1 MNHYRAFNIWVPLT
15 SAQRVSGTVWWFLK
29 PFVPDDDLL
38 SSDNNAI
45 LYPPMKERTNPSKDG
60 SDLLG
65 RCFVEPKLGICCV
78 TRMGPALSQDNAATV
93 ASLHYR
99 CLKTQGEFYSTIEQ
113 IVQWIDDGPLLLPPQ
128 PELSEPAAAPV
139 TYPHGLTIPHR
150 DQPIPPSSS
159 RINYGPQCKR
169 SESSPITPSTT
180 LDPDETTTATTNDLP
195 TPLRRSQRKRKAPDF
210 LRPKFKGKAY
220 FTAASLTG
228 KQRVPTEWVYVGKQ
242 RVSQPEVKIRR
253 LLAMEQ
259 RSAEYQDTYKR
270 LKNTIREKC
279 NKRVGWSDLH
289 AMATLNDMDIFSQ
302 SMPTTKLPDVYPQ
315 GPLNLNPDGTTIT
328 YKKSHQ
334 GPNAAQWAQADS
346 DEMERLFKSGTLRPI
361 MYNDIPQDKE
371 ATYVNPVC
379 SEKLKDSGTLQL
391 RTRATI
397 GGDRID
403 YPYSTT
409 AVTAEL
415 ESTKILLNAMISD
428 NAAFSTID
436 IEDFY
441 LGTPLPHPEYIRI
454 PTKFIPAKVI
464 AFYKLQPFLHNGA
477 LFCMVL
483 KTHYGL
489 PQAGALSQQRLFKH
503 LEENG
508 YHQLFH
514 APALFRNKDGSI
526 RFALVVDDF
535 AVVWSS
541 AQSMQ
546 HFLTTLRKLYTVKVD
561 YLGLKYLGINID
573 INRKQRHVTLSMPGY
588 IAKLMKKVRPEGVKA
603 ASTPSIYSAPN
614 YKSTAQT
621 ATVDESP
628 LATPTQQHE
637 MQVVVGT
644 LLYYARTVDPSI
656 LTAVH
661 ELGST
666 QARPTVKDMAK
677 MERLLQY
684 VSSHQHHGIRFYA
697 SCMQLQIQSD
707 ASYLSRT
714 KARSVAGGH
723 HYLGTPE
730 FINGPF
736 YCMSKIIG
744 CIVSSAAEAELGAAF
759 MNAQKGAQ
767 YRNTLTELG
776 YPQEPTTLLVDN
788 TVAEGLATNTVNA
801 KRSKSMDVRF
811 FWLRDRVKRAQFH
824 MKHLAGRWNI
834 SDFFTKSLPKEKF
847 QQFQPYIIVE
857 VKDTPTRQR
866 KTVRMDKK
874 V

>member
-1 MNHYRAFNIWVPLT
+1 MATTEDGDIYLRPM
-15 SAQRVSGTVWWFLK
+15 LK
-29 PFVPDDDLL
+29 P
-38 SSDNNAI
+38 
-45 LYPPMKERTNPSKDG
+45 
-60 SDLLG
+60 
-65 RCFVEPKLGICCV
+65 
-78 TRMGPALSQDNAATV
+78 
-93 ASLHYR
+93 
-99 CLKTQGEFYSTIEQ
+99 
-113 IVQWIDDGPLLLPPQ
+113 
-128 PELSEPAAAPV
+128 
-139 TYPHGLTIPHR
+139 
-150 DQPIPPSSS
+150 
-159 RINYGPQCKR
+159 
-169 SESSPITPSTT
+169 
-180 LDPDETTTATTNDLP
+180 
-195 TPLRRSQRKRKAPDF
+195 
-210 LRPKFKGKAY
+210 
-220 FTAASLTG
+220 
-228 KQRVPTEWVYVGKQ
+228 
-242 RVSQPEVKIRR
+242 
-253 LLAMEQ
+253 
-259 RSAEYQDTYKR
+259 
-270 LKNTIREKC
+270 
-279 NKRVGWSDLH
+279 
-289 AMATLNDMDIFSQ
+289 
-302 SMPTTKLPDVYPQ
+302 KLPDVFPQ
-315 GPLNLNPDGTTIT
+315 GPLNLNPDGTAIT

-334 GPNAAQWAQADS
+334 GPYAAQWAQADA

-361 MYNDIPQDKE
+361 MHCDIPPDKN

-379 SEKLKDSGTLQL
+379 SEKMKDDGAVQL

-415 ESTKILLNAMISD
+415 ESIKILINAMISD

-441 LGTPLPHPEYIRI
+441 LGTDLPHPEYIRI
-454 PTKFIPAKVI
+454 PIKFIPKKVI
-464 AFYKLQPFLHNGA
+464 TFYNLQPFIHKGA

-489 PQAGALSQQRLFKH
+489 PQAGALSQQRLFAH
-503 LEENG
+503 LEKNG

-541 AQSMQ
+541 TKSMQ
-546 HFLTTLRKLYTVKVD
+546 HFIDTLRELYTIKID
-561 YLGLKYLGINID
+561 YRGLKYLGINID
-573 INRKQRHVTLSMPGY
+573 VNRKKRHVTLSMPGY
-588 IAKLMKKVRPEGVKA
+588 IAKLMKRVRPAGVKA
-603 ASTPSIYSAPN
+603 ASTPSVYSAPN
-614 YKSTAQT
+614 YKTTRQT

-661 ELGST
+661 ELGSI
-666 QARPTVKDMAK
+666 QARPTVNDVIK

-684 VSSHQHHGIRFYA
+684 AASHQHHGIRFYA

-714 KARSVAGGH
+714 RARSVAGGV

-736 YCMSKIIG
+736 YCFSKIIS

-767 YRNTLTELG
+767 FRNTLVELG

-788 TVAEGLATNTVNA
+788 TVAEGLATDTVNA
-801 KRSKSMDVRF
+801 RRSKSMDVRF
-811 FWLRDRVKRAQFH
+811 FWLRDRVKRAQFYIR
-824 MKHLAGRWNI
+824 HLKGRWNI

-847 QQFQPYIIVE
+847 RQFQPYIVIEVE
-857 VKDTPTRQR
+857 DNIPILKRQ
-866 KTVRMDKK
+866 TVRMEKK